1 MKTSNEARPRVK
13 ANIEK
18 VVVEEAEFGDL
29 SKWYGQQIPF
39 NSLLAS
45 GALKKNSD
53 GTYSG
58 DNGYTMREFFF
69 CITFSQGTR

>member
-1 MKTSNEARPRVK
+1 M
-13 ANIEK
+13 NIEK
-18 VVVEEAEFGDL
+18 AVVEDAKFGDL

-58 DNGYTMREFFF
+58 DNGYTMREFYSVSP
-69 CITFSQGTR
+69 FS